1 VSASRP
7 LSRGRRLG
15 VHVLAA
21 LLPAALRERQRGEW
35 TADLLDIG
43 DGQAGRYLAGAALTL
58 PSLWLAAR
66 RGAFATGLEATV
78 GAGPVTGPVT
88 GALARLLLIGLGWPI
103 GSWVLAVPVNYLL
116 HHGTGDWKPGG
127 LLLVALF
134 PLLVTLVFG
143 AYAALLGGP
152 FLAGALGIGAA
163 VAGLTRRR
171 IPVPQR
177 LALALPG
184 VGVTGTAAFLIFTGA
199 VAPVAELDRG
209 YSAAVLGLFTLGF
222 GLHARGLR
230 SPTRI
235 ALMLIG
241 LGALGVFTAH
251 HTTLGHTFQT
261 WFMD

>member
-1 VSASRP
+1 VSVSRP
-7 LSRGRRLG
+7 LSRGWRLV

-21 LLPAALRERQRGEW
+21 LLPADLRERQRGEW
-35 TADLLDIG
+35 TADLLDVG
-43 DGQAGRYLAGAALTL
+43 DGPAGRYLAGAALTL

-66 RGAFATGLEATV
+66 RGRLATGFEAT
-78 GAGPVTGPVT
+78 AGTGPVT
-88 GALARLLLIGLGWPI
+88 GALARLLLVGLGWPI

-116 HHGTGDWKPGG
+116 RHGAGDWKPGG
-127 LLLVALF
+127 LLLLALF

-152 FLAGALGIGAA
+152 FLAGALGIGAV

-171 IPVPQR
+171 SPVPQR

-184 VGVTGTAAFLIFTGA
+184 LAVTGAASLLIFTGA

-222 GLHARGLR
+222 GLHSRRLR

-241 LGALGVFTAH
+241 LGALGVFIAH
-251 HTTLGHTFQT
+251 HTMLGHTLQT

>member
-1 VSASRP
+1 VSVSRP

-15 VHVLAA
+15 VHLLAG
-21 LLPAALRERQRGEW
+21 LLPADLRERQRGEW
-35 TADLLDIG
+35 TADLLDVG

-66 RGAFATGLEATV
+66 RGGYATGLEATV
-78 GAGPVTGPVT
+78 GAGPVTG
-88 GALARLLLIGLGWPI
+88 ALARLLLVGLGWPV

-116 HHGTGDWKPGG
+116 HHGAGDWKPSG

-163 VAGLTRRR
+163 AAGLTRRR

-184 VGVTGTAAFLIFTGA
+184 LGVAGAAALLIFTGA
-199 VAPVAELDRG
+199 LAPAAEVDRG
-209 YSAAVLGLFTLGF
+209 YSAAALGLFTLSF
-222 GLHARGLR
+222 GLRARRLR
-230 SPTRI
+230 SPTRV
-235 ALMLIG
+235 ALVLIG
-241 LGALGVFTAH
+241 LGALAVFTAH
-251 HTTLGHTFQT
+251 HTTLGHTLQT